1 MNLLQACEDPN
12 LFGRWFRNPDTWSA
26 WFAFIAALFGLPMT
40 PEQEAVY
47 RAHTG
52 RQYQPSE
59 PFTEAWLVCGRRA
72 GKSFVLALIA
82 VFLATF
88 KSYNEF
94 LGPGERGTV
103 MVIAAD
109 RRQARVI
116 MRYVRGIIQGTPLLA
131 DMIEGQPRADGIDL
145 DNSITI
151 EVGTASFKT
160 SRGYAFVAVLADEIA
175 FWPNDTAAEPDHEI
189 LDAIRPGMASIPG
202 SILLCASSP
211 YAKRGAMWEAF
222 KTYFGKD
229 DPSVLVWRAPTRS
242 MNPTISQSVIDRA
255 IERDPASASAEYGAE
270 FRTDVQAFLSREAI
284 EAVVTPECIER
295 PRVDGI
301 QYVAAV
307 DPSGGSSDSMTLGIA
322 HFEKLTGIAV
332 LECLRERK
340 PPFSPESVVEEFAE
354 TMKSYGLTSCRGDR
368 YAGLWP
374 REQFEKRGINYRV
387 ADMTKNDVYRA
398 FLPRVNSQKVD
409 LLDNPV
415 LVNQLANLERRTAR
429 GGRDSI
435 DHAPMSHDDVAN
447 VAAMTLHYAAEY
459 NRVPTGLVG
468 RYSWG

>member
-1 MNLLQACEDPN
+1 
-12 LFGRWFRNPDTWSA
+12 
-26 WFAFIAALFGLPMT
+26 
-40 PEQEAVY
+40 
-47 RAHTG
+47 
-52 RQYQPSE
+52 
-59 PFTEAWLVCGRRA
+59 
-72 GKSFVLALIA
+72 
-82 VFLATF
+82 
-88 KSYNEF
+88 
-94 LGPGERGTV
+94 
-103 MVIAAD
+103 
-109 RRQARVI
+109 
-116 MRYVRGIIQGTPLLA
+116 
-131 DMIEGQPRADGIDL
+131 
-145 DNSITI
+145 
-151 EVGTASFKT
+151 
-160 SRGYAFVAVLADEIA
+160 
-175 FWPNDTAAEPDHEI
+175 
-189 LDAIRPGMASIPG
+189 
-202 SILLCASSP
+202 
-211 YAKRGAMWEAF
+211 
-222 KTYFGKD
+222 
-229 DPSVLVWRAPTRS
+229 
-242 MNPTISQSVIDRA
+242 MNPTIPQSVIDRA
-255 IERDPASASAEYGAE
+255 MERDPASASAEYGAE

-332 LECLRERK
+332 LDCLREVK
-340 PPFSPESVVEEFAE
+340 PPFSPESVVEEFAK
-354 TMKSYGLTSCRGDR
+354 TMKDYGINTCRGDR

-398 FLPRVNSQKVD
+398 FLPRVNSQNVD

-435 DHAPMSHDDVAN
+435 DHPPMSHDDVAN

-468 RYSWG
+468 HYSWG